1 MKVKIKK
8 LHPDAVI
15 PTYAHWGDAC
25 FDLTVTTFKIE
36 NDYQFLRKGFPLIC
50 STGLAFEIP
59 VNFVMLI
66 FSRSGHGFNHG
77 VRLANCVGIIDSS
90 YRGEV
95 KVKLTCD
102 EPNIPLFKVGDRVA
116 QAMIIPTTCIEFE
129 LVDQLSQTE
138 RGTSG
143 FGGSGS

>member
-1 MKVKIKK
+1 MKLKIKK
-8 LHPDAVI
+8 LHPNAVV

-25 FDLTVTTFKIE
+25 FDLTAATFEIE
-36 NDYQFLRKGFPLIC
+36 NDYHFLREGFPLIC
-50 STGLAFEIP
+50 GTGLAFEIP

-66 FSRSGHGFNHG
+66 FSRSGHGFKHG
-77 VRLANCVGIIDSS
+77 VRLANCVGVIDSS

-95 KVKLTCD
+95 KVRLTCD
-102 EPNIPLFKVGDRVA
+102 EPNMPLIKVGDRVA